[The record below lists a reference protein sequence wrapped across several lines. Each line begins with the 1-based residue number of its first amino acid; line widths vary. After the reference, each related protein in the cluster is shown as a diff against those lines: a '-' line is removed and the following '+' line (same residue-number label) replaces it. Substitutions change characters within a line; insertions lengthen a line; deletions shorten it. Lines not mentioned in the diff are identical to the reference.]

1 MRKIMLRGINRSII
15 EINETENKY
24 FEKIIVFVRPEFG
37 NLSDSHLQREAVR
50 LVGNMSAYP
59 FGTKKRISARKR
71 AEIKRRKFAIVLGGL
86 FVITV
91 IAIALWT
98 I

>member
-1 MRKIMLRGINRSII
+1 MLRGINRSII

-71 AEIKRRKFAIVLGGL
+71 AEIKRKKIALFFGGL
-86 FVITV
+86 FVISAL
-91 IAIALWT
+91 AIVLWA

>member
-37 NLSDSHLQREAVR
+37 NLSNTHLEREAVR
-50 LVGNMSAYP
+50 LVGNMSTYP

-71 AEIKRRKFAIVLGGL
+71 AEIKRKKIALFFGGL
-86 FVITV
+86 FVISAL
-91 IAIALWT
+91 AIVLWA

>member
-1 MRKIMLRGINRSII
+1 MLRGINRSII

-37 NLSDSHLQREAVR
+37 NLSDSHLQKEAVR

-59 FGTKKRISARKR
+59 FATKKRISARKK
-71 AEIKRRKFAIVLGGL
+71 AQMKRRKLTLVIGGISVMTL
-86 FVITV
+86 
-91 IAIALWT
+91 IAILLWL